1 MKHSTGESE
10 DNISHRM
17 DRDQG
22 IPNGTAETQEASE
35 NLDDINITGD
45 WSEESFNSEVN
56 KMDKS
61 DRSKRKSHS
70 IDGEVER
77 DDWSD
82 WDDAEI
88 ESQISDEIE
97 RELETMEVTETRTKN
112 EKKNDDLY
120 QKRTIA
126 SELDKSPVHSKRG
139 ALKLEKKTK
148 PVKLVDEIV
157 DNQKDNME
165 IKQTAKVV
173 NFSPIK
179 KHSPR
184 KATKDKPVTFNPN
197 NDLGAEF
204 DVKSV
209 DIKVDP
215 SKKIDPFDFFADMA
229 PTISYIK
236 PLTDLNSSEVEVSNS
251 QVVGANSEVPLE
263 KNDTKLKVDGAKF
276 DVIQTTQEEVR
287 FQVPVAKPDNKICFK
302 KTFNSNCIVL
312 KIQRLEVKHCRSR

>member
-1 MKHSTGESE
+1 MKHSTDESE
-10 DNISHRM
+10 GNKSHKA
-17 DRDQG
+17 DKDQG
-22 IPNGTAETQEASE
+22 IPHENAETREDSE
-35 NLDDINITGD
+35 NLDEIIITDD

-56 KMDKS
+56 KLDKP
-61 DRSKRKSHS
+61 DRSKQKSHS
-70 IDGEVER
+70 IGGEVDR

-97 RELETMEVTETRTKN
+97 RELETMEVTETRTKD

-126 SELDKSPVHSKRG
+126 RGLDKSPVHSKRG
-139 ALKLEKKTK
+139 ALKLEKKAK
-148 PVKLVDEIV
+148 PVKLVDEVV

-165 IKQTAKVV
+165 ITQTAKVV
-173 NFSPIK
+173 NFSPDK

-184 KATKDKPVTFNPN
+184 KVTKDKPVTFNPN
-197 NDLGAEF
+197 SDLGAEF

-215 SKKIDPFDFFADMA
+215 SKKNDPFDFFADMA

-287 FQVPVAKPDNKICFK
+287 FQVPLAKPDNKICLK
-302 KTFNSNCIVL
+302 KKLSIPTVL
-312 KIQRLEVKHCRSR
+312 C